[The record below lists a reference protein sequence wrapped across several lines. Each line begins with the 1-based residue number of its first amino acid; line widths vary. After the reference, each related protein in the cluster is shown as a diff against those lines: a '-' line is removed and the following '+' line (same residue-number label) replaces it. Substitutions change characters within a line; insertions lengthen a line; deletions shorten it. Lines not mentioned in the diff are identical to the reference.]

1 MKTGENITYP
11 HTHTAALEGTDNEPV
26 SRGALID
33 AILSDVGVPECILSA
48 DPSTRAVRE
57 SHCNSCWSGG
67 PVCHLVAGANGSG
80 KSTFAL
86 HFLPRYAEC
95 LEFVNPDLIA
105 LGLSPFDATRAAVK
119 AGRLVL
125 ERIASLSAVKKD
137 FGFEST
143 LAGLGYLEL
152 LKSLRS
158 TGYRLYLYYLW
169 TPGCDLLI
177 PRIRQRVAAGGHS
190 VPDQDVRRRYERSL
204 KNLRDYAAV
213 MDKIRIFDNSGMK
226 PVLVCERNGEAIVYD
241 TARFAQM
248 KMDVVL

>member
-1 MKTGENITYP
+1 MSAEKPTTRYRRLGATQPVRTSVES
-11 HTHTAALEGTDNEPV
+11 EGRT
-26 SRGALID
+26 ALID
-33 AILSDVGVPECILSA
+33 AILSDIGVPEALLT
-48 DPSTRAVRE
+48 DTTTNAVRK
-57 SHCNSCWSGG
+57 SSCDALRPRP
-67 PVCHLVAGANGSG
+67 PVCHIVAGANGSG

-86 HFLPRYAEC
+86 YFLPRYAEC

-125 ERIASLSAVKKD
+125 ERIASLSAEKKD

-143 LAGLGYLEL
+143 LAGLGYLDL

-158 TGYRLYLYYLW
+158 AGYRLSLYYLW

-190 VPDQDVRRRYERSL
+190 VPEQDVRRRYERSL
-204 KNLRDYAAV
+204 KNLMGYVAV

-226 PVLVCERNGEAIVYD
+226 PVLVYERNEEAVVYD
-241 TARFAQM
+241 AARFAQM
-248 KMDVVL
+248 KEDVVL